1 MQLLDDLRRVVDHR
15 VFNGKVA
22 AALQNRLV
30 VRCGIFSGVAH
41 AAFFHRGL
49 CAFDVPVALLE
60 AAEGNAPDCVQMVK
74 IVHRGGRNEIDVRKR
89 PVQNRD
95 ACRHAFR
102 DLGVFRYQQKFLIGS
117 DGDAGIVVSRVADG
131 KLRGVG
137 ERKLPVKRQA
147 VPGDGAFRNIRR
159 LRL

>member
-15 VFNGKVA
+15 IFNGEVA
-22 AALQNRLV
+22 AAFQNRLV
-30 VRCGIFSGVAH
+30 VRRGILPGVAH
-41 AAFFHRGL
+41 AALFHCGL
-49 CAFDVPVALLE
+49 RAFDVPVALLE
-60 AAEGNAPDCVQMVK
+60 AAEGNAPDCAQMVK
-74 IVHRGGRNEIDVRKR
+74 VVHRGGCDEIDVRKR
-89 PVQNRD
+89 PVQNGD
-95 ACRHAFR
+95 AFR
-102 DLGVFRYQQKFLIGS
+102 NMLRGLGVFRYQQKFLIGS